1 MAKTKETKS
10 GTKQY
15 AVWGLW
21 LSALAFVA
29 LLVVGAMKAFEIIGF
44 YTPTDATLIPRLLWG
59 TGGAVVIGLALFAM
73 LDPNRALSLLTG
85 RQAKHGSNA
94 LITSIAFIGILVFA
108 NVIVYQN
115 PPQPW
120 DLTAGKENT
129 LAPETLD
136 ALQKLPEAVKATAF
150 FSQQFDTTSAKELL
164 EQYRTNS
171 KGKFTYEFIDPDR
184 NPLAAQDA
192 GITGDGKILL
202 EMGAAREIIPYASE
216 NELTAGFIRLL
227 NPEKLVVYFLTGEG
241 EHNTEQME
249 DGSYTRIKQALESK
263 NYVVKTLNLEAEK
276 IPDDA
281 KVIVLAGPRTPL
293 SSQAVE
299 ALKTYLTN
307 GGSLIA
313 MENPLPLTNF
323 GDKKDLFADYMSSD
337 WGVTLNNDVV
347 IDTQSPTSPI
357 NATAY
362 QYSQHPITENMGG
375 VGVTF
380 PFARSL
386 SIALDK
392 QDVTAQELIL
402 TSEAAW
408 GETDFASIEANQPG
422 YDPQTEQAGPI
433 VLAAA
438 AENSATGARVFV
450 TGNSGFAI
458 DDNFDYSG
466 NGDLLVNA
474 IDWGASKEELI
485 SLTIADSVE
494 RTFVAPGNFQRMIM
508 FAGAICLIPLA
519 IIIMGVSSWY
529 ARKKQG

>member
-21 LSALAFVA
+21 ISALAFIA
-29 LLVVGAMKAFEIIGF
+29 LLGAGAMKVFETIGF
-44 YTPTDATLIPRLLWG
+44 YTPTDTTLLPRLLWA
-59 TGGAVVIGLALFAM
+59 TGGFIIIGLALFAL
-73 LDPNRALSLLTG
+73 LDPNRALGLITG
-85 RQAKHGSNA
+85 RQARYGSSA
-94 LITSIAFIGILVFA
+94 LITTIAFIGIVVFV

-120 DLTAGKENT
+120 DLTESKENT
-129 LAPETLD
+129 LAPETVD
-136 ALQKLPEAVKATAF
+136 VLQKVPDTVKATAF
-150 FSQQFDTTSAKELL
+150 FTARFDTTSAKELL
-164 EQYRTNS
+164 EKYRTNS
-171 KGKFTYEFIDPDR
+171 KGKFTYEFVDPDR
-184 NPLAAQDA
+184 NPIAAQEA

-202 EMGAAREIIPYASE
+202 QMGTAREIIPTASE
-216 NELTAGFIRLL
+216 TELTAGFIRLL
-227 NPEKLVVYFLTGEG
+227 NPEKLAVYFLTGEG
-241 EHNTEQME
+241 EHNTEQVE
-249 DGSYTRIKQALESK
+249 EGSYTRIKQALENK

-276 IPDDA
+276 IPEDA

-293 SSQAVE
+293 SSQAVT
-299 ALKTYLTN
+299 AIKDYLAN

-313 MENPLPLTNF
+313 MENPIPLTNF
-323 GDKKDLFADYMSSD
+323 GDKKDLLAEYLSND
-337 WGVTLNNDVV
+337 WGITLNNDIV
-347 IDTQSPTSPI
+347 IDTQSPSSPL

-386 SIALDK
+386 SLSLDK
-392 QDVTAQELIL
+392 QDVTGQELIL
-402 TSEAAW
+402 TTPNAW
-408 GETDFASIEANQPG
+408 GETDFESINANQPN
-422 YDPQTEQAGPI
+422 YDPQTEQVGPM
-433 VLAAA
+433 VLAVA
-438 AENSATGARVFV
+438 AENTATGGRLFA

-485 SLTIADSVE
+485 SLTTADAVE
-494 RTFVAPGNFQRMIM
+494 RTFVAPSNLQRMIM